1 MGRIWDRRR
10 KNKGGE
16 TLTLAVEGAQ
26 CGRQGETASNWS
38 SVMRNAHEFVRDP
51 WGGRLSMGMDDAFPS
66 EGFTFFSLFGLGG
79 LNFFIFYFLIFFFCH
94 YYGYDFYFWNRKEF
108 SLLGCLVNFLNDHL
122 RT

>member
-79 LNFFIFYFLIFFFCH
+79 LNFFIFYFLIFFFFAIITAMISIF
-94 YYGYDFYFWNRKEF
+94 GTER
-108 SLLGCLVNFLNDHL
+108 NFLCWDAW
-122 RT
+122 